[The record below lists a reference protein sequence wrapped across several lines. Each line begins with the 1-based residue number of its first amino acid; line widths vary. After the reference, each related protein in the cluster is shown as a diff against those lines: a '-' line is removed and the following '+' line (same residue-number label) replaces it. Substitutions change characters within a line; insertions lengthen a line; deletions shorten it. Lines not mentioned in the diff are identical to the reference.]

1 MGDLLLF
8 LTKALITKNGPSNS
22 FALDAGAAFRRLNL
36 PTNIE
41 MDELKRNPFMMDAAE
56 INQKMTTIEP
66 LAALLKAAH
75 KKPKAART

>member
-8 LTKALITKNGPSNS
+8 LTKALITKNGQSNS
-22 FALDAGAAFRRLNL
+22 FTLDTGAAFRRLNL
-36 PTNIE
+36 PKNIAS
-41 MDELKRNPFMMDAAE
+41 DELKRNPFMMDAAE
-56 INQKMTTIEP
+56 INQKMTTIKP